1 MNKYAFHNWSIFT
14 KILSTIILTTLL
26 VGGIFVFVS
35 APDIS
40 SSVLQEK
47 KENVKNVVLATS
59 NIVKFYAEQSRTG
72 NLDEQKAKELAL
84 EAVKHS
90 RYGKSNYLWINNL
103 NGIMIM
109 HPIKPQLNGK
119 DMLHFKDAKG
129 KEFFLEMVNVAKT
142 KGHGFVDYYWPKPGS
157 EEPVPKVSYVN
168 LVKDWGWVIGSGVY
182 LDDVNA
188 AVSSIVGNIRIF
200 LILAFFV
207 AVLYTLYVSKRIS
220 NSIKKINK
228 VARKISQGESARV
241 KIKSTAEVGELASA
255 FNTMVDKLE
264 EQMSAAKEKEQLA
277 QEALERAEEAN
288 KKIEIQN
295 QRLRDSAEELKE
307 AFNKLAEG
315 DLTSKINSSGHD
327 EIMEEIIDS
336 FNKMVDKIRNLIN
349 NLSDAIEATASSST
363 QISSSA
369 EEMAAGVQEQSSQTA
384 EVASAMEEI
393 TKTIIETASN
403 SERVAQVA
411 KASTEKA
418 NEGVE
423 IVQKTK
429 NGMDEIY
436 NHTQVI
442 GKVVYSLSEKT
453 EQIGEIIKIINEIAD
468 QTNLLALNAAIEAA
482 RAGEHGRGFSV
493 VADEVRKLAERT
505 TKATQEITE
514 TIKAIQKEAKEAK
527 DSMVTSEEAVTKGK
541 ELTNEIEKTFE
552 TIMQGIQSTTEE
564 IEQVAAASEQQSST
578 AEQISHNIEAINSV
592 ANETALGVQEIAQ
605 SINGLNALS
614 ERLRNIV
621 AQFRTKDSDFA
632 KSSLSVRSNG
642 KIVPNV

>member
-1 MNKYAFHNWSIFT
+1 MEKFAFHNWSIFT
-14 KILSTIILTTLL
+14 KILSTIILTTFL
-26 VGGIFVFVS
+26 VGGIFIFVT

-40 SSVLQEK
+40 SAILQQK

-59 NIVKFYAEQSRTG
+59 ELVNFYVKQSEEG
-72 NLDEQKAKELAL
+72 KIDEQKAKELAL
-84 EAVKHS
+84 DAVKHS
-90 RYGKSNYLWINNL
+90 RYGNHNYLWINDL
-103 NGIMIM
+103 NGVMIM

-119 DMLHFKDAKG
+119 DLLHFKDAKG
-129 KEFFLEMVNVAKT
+129 KELFLEMVNVAKT
-142 KGHGFVDYYWPKPGS
+142 KGQGFVDYYWPKPGS
-157 EEPVPKVSYVN
+157 EKPVAKVSFVK
-168 LVKDWGWVIGSGVY
+168 LVKDWNWIIGSGVY

-188 AVSSIVGNIRIF
+188 TVSSIVGNIRIF
-200 LILAFFV
+200 LILAFFI
-207 AVLYTLYVSKRIS
+207 AVIYTLFVSKRIS
-220 NSIKKINK
+220 NSIKKINLA
-228 VARKISQGESARV
+228 ARRISQGESARV
-241 KIKSTAEVGELASA
+241 KIKSTAEVGELANA
-255 FNTMVDKLE
+255 FNVMVDKLE
-264 EQMSAAKEKEQLA
+264 KQMTEAKEKEQLVK
-277 QEALERAEEAN
+277 EALEKAEEAN
-288 KKIEIQN
+288 KKIETQN
-295 QRLRDSAEELKE
+295 RNLRESAKKLTEALK
-307 AFNKLAEG
+307 KLAEG
-315 DLTSKINSSGHD
+315 DLTSRIDLSDQNG
-327 EIMEEIIDS
+327 IMEEIIDS
-336 FNKMVDKIRNLIN
+336 FNKMVDKIRDLIT
-349 NLSDAIEATASSST
+349 NLSDAIDATASSST

-384 EVASAMEEI
+384 EVASAIEEI
-393 TKTIIETASN
+393 TKTIMETASN

-411 KASTEKA
+411 KASSEKA

-429 NGMDEIY
+429 NGMDEIF
-436 NHTQVI
+436 NHTQII
-442 GKVVYSLSEKT
+442 GKVVYSLSEKA

-527 DSMVTSEEAVTKGK
+527 DSMVTSEDAVTKGK

-552 TIMQGIQSTTEE
+552 TIMQGIKSTTEE

-578 AEQISHNIEAINSV
+578 AEQISHNIEAISSV

-605 SINGLNALS
+605 SINGLNSLN

-621 AQFRTKDSDFA
+621 AQFRTKDSDIA